1 MFVKNSEILT
11 ELYISDDYLKI
22 ERSSSQGNQKK
33 YYKDGKYY
41 KLNALGYENIS
52 EFLVSL
58 VLKHSNVNNYVQY
71 HLCKVNNVSAC
82 WSEDFL
88 QEHESFYTFDHIYKI
103 AHFHSLSDDIM
114 KFDSV
119 EKRIKYTISFFKDY
133 LDVDCSDYIAINLAL
148 DMLVLNNDRH
158 FNNLGFV
165 HDSIEDIYYP
175 APIFDNGAALL
186 SNFEMFPPFD
196 DMEELIDRVSGKPF
210 SGSLERQFMALEN
223 KLKINYS
230 ELMTELDDFKECR
243 AKTVLLY
250 QLRRYE
256 KLFNERNKGVQNNIM
271 KHTLMEQAQLLLNEL
286 SEITEIPLDSIS
298 KDDETILALFQ
309 HGTEVNRNVGLS
321 MIPMF
326 ESGFARRVVAAL
338 QPESYEDV
346 RKMRAFVND
355 GGEWAFTTLDML
367 EKGVITLK
375 TVLADQTDLKEFAE
389 ANGIHADDMKS
400 MVENRHIM
408 TRETAELFADITWK
422 LAFFKIHCEELYY
435 IHYKTMMADFY
446 PDVR

>member
-1 MFVKNSEILT
+1 
-11 ELYISDDYLKI
+11 
-22 ERSSSQGNQKK
+22 
-33 YYKDGKYY
+33 
-41 KLNALGYENIS
+41 
-52 EFLVSL
+52 
-58 VLKHSNVNNYVQY
+58 
-71 HLCKVNNVSAC
+71 
-82 WSEDFL
+82 
-88 QEHESFYTFDHIYKI
+88 
-103 AHFHSLSDDIM
+103 
-114 KFDSV
+114 
-119 EKRIKYTISFFKDY
+119 
-133 LDVDCSDYIAINLAL
+133 
-148 DMLVLNNDRH
+148 
-158 FNNLGFV
+158 
-165 HDSIEDIYYP
+165 
-175 APIFDNGAALL
+175 
-186 SNFEMFPPFD
+186 
-196 DMEELIDRVSGKPF
+196 
-210 SGSLERQFMALEN
+210 
-223 KLKINYS
+223 
-230 ELMTELDDFKECR
+230 
-243 AKTVLLY
+243 
-250 QLRRYE
+250 
-256 KLFNERNKGVQNNIM
+256 M

-298 KDDETILALFQ
+298 KDDETILALFR
-309 HGTEVNRNVGLS
+309 HGTDVNRNVGLS

-326 ESGFARRVVAAL
+326 ESGFARRVVAAV